1 MCGRPADRSA
11 DDCAETCPSIRLKA
25 GDMSMLLD
33 TYALTRQ
40 LRRMGLYAPLYR
52 AAQLFRSNDRAGRAE
67 LECWRGDL
75 ARMCQGLRRAAAL
88 APKRVLVSGWLTF
101 GTAVTQLPIVAGFI
115 RAGYRPVVV
124 LPSRADSLAI
134 ELYGTAGVDD
144 FAFWTELPG
153 SRRTVTEADIAAV
166 RTVEDVLT
174 VERDGIRTGRYA
186 VSTMMRNLRR
196 GRFDFS
202 DAADRQ
208 RLLSWLQ
215 RSEDAIS
222 FAEGL
227 LAEWR
232 PNALLLND
240 QGYIPLGPLFERA
253 TQRGI
258 AAYTWNASHRDNAII
273 LKRYDARNFDEHPV
287 SLSKQSWDAILARPW
302 SDGEWQRLR
311 DEIVHCY
318 RSGQWYG
325 EVGTQFDKT
334 FPDRQTLVGRL
345 GLDPLRRTVLVFPH
359 IFWDGT
365 FFWGRDLFADYE
377 AFFTETMK
385 VAYRTPTVN
394 WIVKVHPANLV
405 KNRRDGV
412 DGPLGEW
419 QVLQSLGPLPPHI
432 RVLDA
437 STDISTLSLFEVGD
451 VCVTVRG
458 TVGLEA
464 ACLGLTTVTA
474 GTGRYDHLGFT
485 IDPETS
491 EEFLR
496 TIASAATLAKPT
508 AEAIDNA
515 RRYAHGILLERP
527 TPYSSIRFGYAKDS
541 VASLRVEFDD
551 GAPLL
556 ESADVGAMADYI
568 RSGATDFLQSP

>member
-1 MCGRPADRSA
+1 
-11 DDCAETCPSIRLKA
+11 
-25 GDMSMLLD
+25 MLLD
-33 TYALTRQ
+33 TYALTRR
-40 LRRMGLYAPLYR
+40 LRRIKLYAPLYR
-52 AAQLFRSNDRAGRAE
+52 AAQALRGNDKLERESLQRS
-67 LECWRGDL
+67 RGEIV
-75 ARMCQGLRRAAAL
+75 RVCEGLRDAAAL
-88 APKRVLVSGWLTF
+88 ARKRVLVCGWLTF
-101 GTAVTQLPIVAGFI
+101 GAATTQLPIVAAFI
-115 RAGYRPVVV
+115 RAGYRPVVL
-124 LPSRADSLAI
+124 LPSRADNLAI
-134 ELYGTAGVDD
+134 ELYGMAGVVD
-144 FAFWTELPG
+144 FAFWTELPA
-153 SRRTVTEADIAAV
+153 SRQTVTDAAIASV

-174 VERDGIRTGRYA
+174 IERDGTRAGRYA

-196 GRFDFS
+196 GRFDFV
-202 DAADRQ
+202 DAADRR

-222 FAEGL
+222 YAEAL
-227 LAEWR
+227 LAKWR
-232 PNALLLND
+232 PDALLLND
-240 QGYIPLGPLFERA
+240 QGYVPLGPLFERA

-273 LKRYDARNFDEHPV
+273 LKRYDASNFDEHPV
-287 SLSKQSWDAILARPW
+287 SLSKSSWDAILARPW
-302 SDGEWQRLR
+302 GDREWHRLR

-345 GLDPLRRTVLVFPH
+345 GLDSSRPTVLVFPH

-385 VAYRTPTVN
+385 VAYRTPDVN

-419 QVLQSLGPLPPHI
+419 QVLEALGALPPHI

-437 STDISTLSLFEVGD
+437 ATDISTLSLYEIGD

-464 ACLGLTTVTA
+464 ACFGLTTVTA
-474 GTGRYDHLGFT
+474 GTGRYDHFGFT
-485 IDPETS
+485 IDPETP

-496 TIASAATLAKPT
+496 TIASAAKLAKPT

-515 RRYAHGILLERP
+515 RRYAYGILLQRP

-541 VASLRVEFDD
+541 VASLRIELDD
-551 GAPLL
+551 AEPLL
-556 ESADVGAMADYI
+556 ESADVAAIADYI